1 MKDTIAKVLEDHI
14 QSARNQ
20 RCICGWR
27 PDWTDRRPQE
37 LFPEYRQ
44 HREHLATE
52 IEQALLPAMTAA
64 TLTNA
69 TIHPCGDT
77 ETYARGHNDG
87 YETAMAQVLATD
99 ELRADEWL
107 EERLRQA
114 QEQAW
119 DECEK
124 ATHEIRLNA
133 AGTAWEPTKNNPY
146 RPTAETP
153 EKTAQRSNQNQES
166 GPTTQTPQK
175 PENE

>member
-107 EERLRQA
+107 EERLDRA
-114 QEQAW
+114 L
-119 DECEK
+119 K
-124 ATHEIRLNA
+124 PATELVELAENREGALYCHVTTYELRHALGMDTDNWPPLRA
-133 AGTAWEPTKNNPY
+133 TKERNP
-146 RPTAETP
+146 
-153 EKTAQRSNQNQES
+153 
-166 GPTTQTPQK
+166 
-175 PENE
+175 